1 MGVSYSTG
9 TVMSVQV
16 SFQLDEGKPTGLRSL
31 KKTKT
36 RRAIEDASLRLF
48 EAQGYEETTVE
59 EIAAVAE
66 ISTTTFFRYFPSKTD
81 VVLSDHGQQLP
92 ALHRAILERPADEP
106 ELVAIRQAVLR
117 EWVQVI
123 DPARTAA
130 RARIIATSPL
140 LQGLSYQRGGR
151 WLEVIADALA
161 RRRGL
166 AEPDERSLMVAR
178 VALAVLATTIERWIA
193 DGCRGDVVVAV
204 KDGFDLMT
212 TLCAEWAAPR

>member
-1 MGVSYSTG
+1 
-9 TVMSVQV
+9 MSVQV

-36 RRAIEDASLRLF
+36 RRAIEDAALTLF
-48 EAQGYEETTVE
+48 EAHGYEETTVE

-166 AEPDERSLMVAR
+166 AEPDERSWMVAR
-178 VALAVLATTIERWIA
+178 LTLAVLATTIERWIA
-193 DGCRGDVVVAV
+193 EGCRGNVVVAV
-204 KDGFDLMT
+204 TDGFDLMT